1 MSMLTLA
8 AVLRDT
14 KGKGAA
20 RKLRRQDSVPAVFY
34 GPSSNPM
41 MLRIEKSALERLLRE
56 AGGENILLNLE
67 IAGAE
72 RAIDRRSAM
81 IKDLQTDPLKGVVLH
96 ADFYEISMD
105 KAITVNIP
113 IELKGIP
120 AGVENGGVLQHVRR
134 ELAISC
140 LPNALVEKLEL
151 DVSGLDVGDAVHISD
166 IQLPQG
172 ITALDE
178 GHLTVAVVAAPT
190 AQAGEGAEE
199 ELQEAGGAEAS
210 TAGKS

>member
-20 RKLRRQDSVPAVFY
+20 RKLRRQDNVPAVFY

-72 RAIDRRSAM
+72 GAIDRRSAM

-105 KAITVNIP
+105 KAISVNIP